1 MQRKIQ
7 LTLAIFLCC
16 ASMAWAQQD
25 SIYSLKECIETG
37 IMNNLV
43 LQSKGQEIQKS
54 KFEITEY
61 RTRLFPK
68 IQAFGNFT
76 NYIDKPTSVSLSSQ
90 VGSSPSAN
98 QPYMQSQTMRY
109 NTSGGIQFSLP
120 IYNQTLYT
128 GIGIAKRMQDIQ
140 KMNYEKAKE
149 DLTVEISQIYYLA
162 QSTLEGMRL
171 AQDNIQR
178 LSELREI
185 TQAAYDN
192 GVAME
197 VDVQRVDINLE
208 NAKVQYDNSI
218 SMYQQQLN
226 MLRYVMGVNP
236 DISFSVERFNMN
248 FKEKNTVMGGLS
260 NDLYEIKILQAKQ
273 DVLKRQGQVIKQGYI
288 PSLSF
293 VSQLGYTKY
302 ANHFNRIFHSTDTPK
317 WYNSFYWGIALNIPI
332 FDGFEKQAK
341 LRKNK
346 VEAYQNKLLLQ
357 DTHENLQTQYD
368 NACNDYLNNERNFI
382 KQRDNYLLAEKVYTV
397 TFEKYREG
405 IASMTELLQDEI
417 SMSSAQNNYVNAHYS
432 YKVSELSLLK
442 LGHKLDSL
450 TE

>member
-1 MQRKIQ
+1 M
-7 LTLAIFLCC
+7 
-16 ASMAWAQQD
+16 
-25 SIYSLKECIETG
+25 
-37 IMNNLV
+37 
-43 LQSKGQEIQKS
+43 
-54 KFEITEY
+54 
-61 RTRLFPK
+61 
-68 IQAFGNFT
+68 
-76 NYIDKPTSVSLSSQ
+76 
-90 VGSSPSAN
+90 
-98 QPYMQSQTMRY
+98 
-109 NTSGGIQFSLP
+109 
-120 IYNQTLYT
+120 
-128 GIGIAKRMQDIQ
+128 
-140 KMNYEKAKE
+140 
-149 DLTVEISQIYYLA
+149 
-162 QSTLEGMRL
+162 
-171 AQDNIQR
+171 
-178 LSELREI
+178 
-185 TQAAYDN
+185 
-192 GVAME
+192 
-197 VDVQRVDINLE
+197 
-208 NAKVQYDNSI
+208 
-218 SMYQQQLN
+218 
-226 MLRYVMGVNP
+226 
-236 DISFSVERFNMN
+236 
-248 FKEKNTVMGGLS
+248 S